1 MNCCD
6 VFAVAVL
13 FLIVGVSCF
22 RGLLKLLWTSITPN
36 MPLHISEV
44 MTNVITSATT
54 RRSQSVRSTIKDA
67 VRMRRAW
74 WFTATAR
81 TRERFVRTYLGSF
94 WLGLS
99 NLLSIAALALVY
111 GTVFKVQDFNTYVV
125 YLGVGLVVW
134 NGISA
139 AIGSAPNLFEH
150 NQHQVQNT
158 NLNPV
163 FYVLEEWAFQLQTFL
178 QSFILVLIALSWFQ
192 HNLLFNLLVYGWL
205 PLLNLFLFL
214 FWVPTMVCL
223 LGARYRDLYQLV
235 PIALQLMF
243 LLSPILYLKD
253 NLGAMAWTAN
263 LNPLYRIL
271 SPVRHSLMVGEMQ
284 WSLGL
289 FMLCAN
295 VIGLWITLR
304 WLNRERPRLPFL
316 I

>member
-1 MNCCD
+1 
-6 VFAVAVL
+6 
-13 FLIVGVSCF
+13 
-22 RGLLKLLWTSITPN
+22 